1 MGTGR
6 LDYIEFFDE
15 YISEEMNLAMLR
27 EIIGHH
33 YPFLPFE
40 AELAD
45 YEQALHCLHLHQLR
59 QSIQHIHMGIIGPD
73 HPLNP

>member
-1 MGTGR
+1 MGKNK
-6 LDYIEFFDE
+6 LDYIELFDE
-15 YISEEMNLAMLR
+15 YTSKEMNLAVLR
-27 EIIGHH
+27 ETIGHH

-59 QSIQHIHMGIIGPD
+59 RIIQHIHSGLNGPD
-73 HPLNP
+73 SPLNI